1 MLLPELDT
9 KEGAVK
15 RGITMPNDKLGVAKV
30 KGIEPEQFFIF
41 LMNTEGSKGPF
52 MRTSDFLSEDEL
64 RSDLESNGSTEAEIN
79 SLIERARANPR

>member
-1 MLLPELDT
+1 MPELDT

-15 RGITMPNDKLGVAKV
+15 RGITVPNDKLGVAKV

>member
-1 MLLPELDT
+1 
-9 KEGAVK
+9 
-15 RGITMPNDKLGVAKV
+15 MPNKKLGVAKV

-52 MRTSDFLSEDEL
+52 LRTSDFLSEDEL
-64 RSDLESNGSTEAEIN
+64 RSDLESSGSTEAEIN

>member
-1 MLLPELDT
+1 MPELDT

>member
-1 MLLPELDT
+1 MPELDT

-30 KGIEPEQFFIF
+30 KGIEPEQFFVF

>member
-1 MLLPELDT
+1 MPELDT

-30 KGIEPEQFFIF
+30 KGIEPEPFFIF

-64 RSDLESNGSTEAEIN
+64 RSDFESNGSTEAEIN

>member
-1 MLLPELDT
+1 VPELDT

>member
-1 MLLPELDT
+1 VLLPELDT

>member
-1 MLLPELDT
+1 VPELDT

-30 KGIEPEQFFIF
+30 KGIEPEQFFVF

>member
-1 MLLPELDT
+1 
-9 KEGAVK
+9 
-15 RGITMPNDKLGVAKV
+15 MPNDKLGVAKV

-41 LMNTEGSKGPF
+41 LMNAEGSKGPF

-64 RSDLESNGSTEAEIN
+64 RSDLESNGSTESEIN

>member
-1 MLLPELDT
+1 
-9 KEGAVK
+9 
-15 RGITMPNDKLGVAKV
+15 MPNDKLGVAKV

-79 SLIERARANPR
+79 SPIERARANPR

>member
-1 MLLPELDT
+1 
-9 KEGAVK
+9 
-15 RGITMPNDKLGVAKV
+15 MPNDKLGVAKV

>member
-1 MLLPELDT
+1 
-9 KEGAVK
+9 
-15 RGITMPNDKLGVAKV
+15 MPNDKLGVAKV
-30 KGIEPEQFFIF
+30 KGIEPEQFFVF